1 MQIVA
6 IQDANIIIDLIKIEL
21 FSSCLRLPYQ
31 FVTTNLI
38 FYSELNEEQVAI
50 AEAHIQSEQFAL
62 ITISDE
68 DLAAI
73 LIEAKTDTRLSE
85 QDWSAYY
92 YAQKLNALLLTGDKR
107 LREMAEANNIRVC
120 GILWILDE
128 VVEKN
133 IITTTEAFHYLTD
146 LMQKNNRLPK
156 KECEARLK
164 KWGKEPGEK

>member
-21 FSSCLRLPYQ
+21 FSYCLRLPYQ

-38 FYSELNEEQVAI
+38 LYSELNEEQVDI
-50 AEAHIQSEQFAL
+50 AEAHIQAQQFTL

-68 DLAAI
+68 DFAAI

-92 YAQKLNALLLTGDKR
+92 YAKKMNGILLTGDNL
-107 LREMAEANNIRVC
+107 LRKKAEANGISVC
-120 GILWILDE
+120 GILWVLDE
-128 VVEKN
+128 LLATN
-133 IITTTEAFHYLTD
+133 IISITEAFDYLTD
-146 LMQKNNRLPK
+146 LMQKNKRLPK
-156 KECEARLK
+156 MDCEARLRE
-164 KWGKEPGEK
+164 WGKR